1 MADAVPSAFEE
12 LGETVNVKEIIAM
25 EESSRAHSPIS
36 HDEPAQ
42 KAGSHASPAEVSKAE
57 RAEHI
62 RQQAVILFD
71 RTRPLHDLGEDS
83 RLILELAARLQNQP
97 IPHARKKPYKAAVAF
112 VKAQPASGL
121 TAEDERVTA
130 AVLAYHQKKIKRKEI
145 DHLDLSPIQVRQV
158 LTITALLRIAVGL
171 GYSGSARTRIQS
183 IEPCDDGLWLVVD
196 GPDAATDA
204 AAAQHNAR
212 LWVNIGYPNVEV
224 LESAEAALRL
234 TPFPEPTESIGMN
247 CDDLLSEAGRK
258 VMRYH
263 FARMLSHEEG
273 TRLGEDIEAL
283 HDMRVASRRLRA
295 AFEVFQD
302 AFEPGVLKPYLKGL
316 RLTGRALGNVRDLD
330 VFMEKAQQ
338 YLDTIHEDR
347 HEGLDLLLAGW
358 REQRETARA
367 RMLEWMASQEYT
379 DFKRK
384 FNLFLSTPGAG
395 AVNTQTSPPV
405 PAKVCELSPILIYTR
420 LANVRAYAPYL
431 ENAPVELLHALRI
444 EFKKLRYTVE
454 YFQEV
459 LGAQSKE
466 VIDLLKQM
474 QDHLGDL
481 NDAQVAALLLSDFIE
496 NWDARQA
503 QLPLEERQPIDEVH
517 HYLAY
522 RQDER
527 QHLMETFQEEWEKR
541 FWQPAFRRYL
551 AQAVSVL

>member
-1 MADAVPSAFEE
+1 
-12 LGETVNVKEIIAM
+12 M
-25 EESSRAHSPIS
+25 EKSSRTHSPIS

-42 KAGSHASPAEVSKAE
+42 KAGSHASSSPAAVSKAD
-57 RAEHI
+57 RAEHV

-71 RTRPLHDLGEDS
+71 HTRPLHDLDQDS
-83 RLILELAARLQNQP
+83 RLILELAARLQSQP

-112 VKAQPASGL
+112 VKAQQAPGL

-171 GYSGSARTRIQS
+171 DYSGSAQTRIQS
-183 IEPCDDGLWLVVD
+183 IEPCDDGMWIVVD
-196 GPDAATDA
+196 GPNTATDA
-204 AAAQHNAR
+204 VAAQHNAR
-212 LWVNIGYPNVEV
+212 LWVKIGYPNVDV
-224 LESAEAALRL
+224 LESTEAALRL
-234 TPFPEPTESIGMN
+234 TPFPEPMNSIGMN
-247 CDDLLSEAGRK
+247 CDDPLSEAGRK

-263 FARMLSHEEG
+263 FARMLSYEEG

-283 HDMRVASRRLRA
+283 HDMRVATRRLRA

-316 RLTGRALGNVRDLD
+316 RATGRALGSVRDLD
-330 VFMEKAQQ
+330 VFMEKAQH

-347 HEGLDLLLAGW
+347 HEGLDMLLAGW
-358 REQRETARA
+358 REQREVARA
-367 RMLEWMASQEYT
+367 KMLEWMASEEYT

-384 FNLFLSTPGAG
+384 FNLFLNTPGAG
-395 AVNTQTSPPV
+395 SQTTPASPPV
-405 PAKVCELSPILIYTR
+405 PTKVCELAPVLIYSR

-431 ENAPVELLHALRI
+431 DNAPVELLHALRI

-459 LGAQSKE
+459 LGKE
-466 VIDLLKQM
+466 DKDVIDLLKQM

-496 NWDARQA
+496 NWEARQA
-503 QLPLEERQPIDEVH
+503 PLPVEERQPIDEIH

-527 QHLMETFQEEWEKR
+527 QRLMETFQDEWQKR
-541 FWQPAFRRYL
+541 FWQPDFRRFL
-551 AQAVSVL
+551 AQAISVL

>member
-1 MADAVPSAFEE
+1 
-12 LGETVNVKEIIAM
+12 M
-25 EESSRAHSPIS
+25 EESSRKHSPIS
-36 HDEPAQ
+36 HEAPSQ
-42 KAGSHASPAEVSKAE
+42 KAGSPPSSSPVEKSKAD

-62 RQQAVILFD
+62 RGQAVILFD
-71 RTRPLHDLGEDS
+71 YTRPLHDLGEDS
-83 RLILELAARLQNQP
+83 RLILEVAARLQNQP

-112 VKAQPASGL
+112 VKAQQAPGL
-121 TAEDERVTA
+121 TGEDERVTA

-145 DHLDLSPIQVRQV
+145 DQLDLSPIQVRQV
-158 LTITALLRIAVGL
+158 LTITALLQIAVGL

-183 IEPCDDGLWLVVD
+183 IEPCDNGMWIVVD
-196 GPDAATDA
+196 GPEAATDA

-212 LWVNIGYPNVEV
+212 LWMKIGYPDVEV
-224 LESAEAALRL
+224 IESAEAALRL
-234 TPFPEPTESIGMN
+234 TPFPGPLEKIGMIP
-247 CDDLLSEAGRK
+247 DEPLSEAGRK
-258 VMRYH
+258 VMLFH
-263 FARMLSHEEG
+263 FARMLSYEEG

-302 AFEPGVLKPYLKGL
+302 AFEPGALKPYLKGL
-316 RLTGRALGNVRDLD
+316 RATGRALGKVRDLD

-347 HEGLDLLLAGW
+347 HVGLDMLLAGW
-358 REQRETARA
+358 KEQRQAARSE
-367 RMLEWMASQEYT
+367 MLEWMASQDYT

-384 FNLFLSTPGAG
+384 FNLFLNTPGAG
-395 AVNTQTSPPV
+395 ARSTPVSMPV
-405 PAKVCELSPILIYTR
+405 PTKVLELAPVLIYTR
-420 LANVRAYAPYL
+420 IASVRAYAPYL
-431 ENAPVELLHALRI
+431 DNAPVELLHALRI

-459 LGAQSKE
+459 LGKQVKD

-481 NDAQVAALLLSDFIE
+481 NDAQVAALILTEFIE
-496 NWDARQA
+496 NWEARQA
-503 QLPLEERQPIDEVH
+503 QLPVEELQTIEEVH

-527 QHLMETFQEEWEKR
+527 KRLMETFQEEWQKR
-541 FWQPAFRRYL
+541 FWQPAFREFL

>member
-1 MADAVPSAFEE
+1 MEDTSRTHPPASHEKTTHKGGTPS
-12 LGETVNVKEIIAM
+12 
-25 EESSRAHSPIS
+25 SSV
-36 HDEPAQ
+36 
-42 KAGSHASPAEVSKAE
+42 PAEKSKAD

-71 RTRPLHDLGEDS
+71 HTRPLHDLGEDS
-83 RLILELAARLQNQP
+83 RAILEMAARLQNQP

-112 VKAQPASGL
+112 VKAQQAPGL
-121 TAEDERVTA
+121 TGDDERVTA

-158 LTITALLRIAVGL
+158 LTLTALLQIAVGL
-171 GYSGSARTRIQS
+171 GYSGSTKTSIQS
-183 IEPCDDGLWLVVD
+183 IEPCDDGLWIVVD
-196 GPDAATDA
+196 GPEAATDA

-212 LWVNIGYPNVEV
+212 LWVKIGYPNVEV
-224 LESAEAALRL
+224 LESVEAALRL
-234 TPFPEPTESIGMN
+234 TPFPEPMESIGMN
-247 CDDLLSEAGRK
+247 CDDPLSEAGRK
-258 VMRYH
+258 VMLYH
-263 FARMLSHEEG
+263 FARMLSYEEG

-283 HDMRVASRRLRA
+283 HDMRVATRRLRA

-302 AFEPGVLKPYLKGL
+302 AFDPGALKPYLKGL
-316 RLTGRALGNVRDLD
+316 RATGRALGKVRDLD

-347 HEGLDLLLAGW
+347 HMGLDMLLGGW
-358 REQRETARA
+358 KEQREAARSE
-367 RMLEWMASQEYT
+367 MLVWMASEDYS

-384 FNLFLSTPGAG
+384 FNLFLNTPGAG
-395 AVNTQTSPPV
+395 GRSTLASPPV
-405 PAKVCELSPILIYTR
+405 PTKVCELAPVLIYSR

-431 ENAPVELLHALRI
+431 EDAPVELLHALRI

-459 LGAQSKE
+459 LGKE
-466 VIDLLKQM
+466 DKDVIDLLKQM

-481 NDAQVAALLLSDFIE
+481 NDAQVAALILAEFIE
-496 NWDARQA
+496 NWEARQA
-503 QLPLEERQPIDEVH
+503 QLPAEERQPIDEVH

-527 QHLMETFQEEWEKR
+527 QHLMETFQEEWEKH